1 MYRKNKLSINADI
14 DASLLDENGPLQ
26 QPTKVAIHF
35 YQETWNELYSVNG
48 YLIFAKECSENDKDE
63 DQSKKKKKR
72 SLLSKNKWR
81 IVLYCI
87 LLSLLGLYF
96 LIVVDN
102 FLWSTENYYVK
113 NTIEYQVTE
122 LKQIH
127 NRSESVQNW
136 MAIINEHSKYL
147 KLQSGE
153 EFIRSEFSINIGN
166 CDFPDKDALFRVR
179 EVLFGDNK
187 GKSTFDIKSNAYFQ
201 FSAARLPYWPA
212 FHYLHASSQKCEKD
226 VHECDSKYS
235 RESRIALSSPP
246 ELRTCGDLFQYFP
259 FTGVGKSAFAQPV
272 LPKVKSFW
280 WIYSIKGEVETSSYE
295 ISFTLKYPDEESA
308 LRGTVPPIDGE
319 WSVRIST
326 SNYGYSS
333 SWDDEFK
340 EDIETVYWKLAS
352 AIGTYSSCNIF
363 W

>member
-1 MYRKNKLSINADI
+1 MNRKNKVSISTEI
-14 DASLLDENGPLQ
+14 DASFLNENGSLQ
-26 QPTKVAIHF
+26 RPTKVSVHF
-35 YQETWNELYSVNG
+35 SQEILNELYSVTG
-48 YLIFAKECSENDKDE
+48 YLIFSKHDETNRDEE
-63 DQSKKKKKR
+63 DQSKKKKR
-72 SLLSKNKWR
+72 SLFTKNKWR

-87 LLSLLGLYF
+87 LLLLLGLYF
-96 LIVVDN
+96 IIVVDS
-102 FLWSTENYYVK
+102 FLWSTENYYVR

-122 LKQIH
+122 LKEIH
-127 NRSESVQNW
+127 NRSETIKTW
-136 MAIINEHSKYL
+136 MELINEHSKYL
-147 KLQSGE
+147 NLRGGE

-166 CDFPDKDALFRVR
+166 CYFPDKDALFRVR
-179 EVLFGDNK
+179 EVLSGDNK

-212 FHYLHASSQKCEKD
+212 FDFLHASSQKCEKD

-235 RESRIALSSPP
+235 RESRITLPSPP
-246 ELRTCGDLFQYFP
+246 EFRVCGDLFQYFP
-259 FTGVGKSAFAQPV
+259 FTGVGKNAFDQPV
-272 LPKVKSFW
+272 SPKLKSFW

-308 LRGTVPPIDGE
+308 LHGTVPPIDGE

-326 SNYGYSS
+326 RNRGYSN

-340 EDIETVYWKLAS
+340 EDIENIYWKLARS
-352 AIGTYSSCNIF
+352 IGTYSSCNIL